1 MFGGSYVL
9 RGTSNWT
16 DLNLFKGPNQVV
28 NQSTTHNIYNT
39 SDLHDAQNFSMSNLQ
54 NPIFD
59 ANIGLAHFYVEQKK

>member
-1 MFGGSYVL
+1 MVIVVSNFAQRKVEVRIFAQRKVL
-9 RGTSNWT
+9 H
-16 DLNLFKGPNQVV
+16 V

-59 ANIGLAHFYVEQKK
+59 ANIGRAHFYVEQKK